1 MNKVV
6 FVEAHFKPL
15 FKEVAVKVPTGETK
29 RGFFGGEKELVR
41 KETQVQQ
48 VGWSDTKID
57 GARLARDVAHAVTA
71 LNSDGYEVISTTAIE
86 SGSYRY
92 EYKVGKISSSAR
104 MVRDTE
110 AVSGDTGY
118 SYGYGYSYTEGVLL
132 IARLAR

>member
-15 FKEVAVKVPTGETK
+15 YKEVAVKVPTGETK
-29 RGFFGGEKELVR
+29 RGLFGGEKEVLR

-48 VGWSDTKID
+48 VGWSDSEID
-57 GARLARDVAHAVTA
+57 GARLARDVAQAVEA
-71 LNSDGYEVISTTAIE
+71 LNSDGFEVISMTAVA

-92 EYKVGKISSSAR
+92 EYKIGQITSSAR
-104 MVRDTE
+104 VVRDTE
-110 AVSGDTGY
+110 AISGNTGY

-132 IARLAR
+132 VARLAR